1 MLKKVILALA
11 LLAGVL
17 AVASYFSPHRT
28 IYQMRS
34 AIEKRD
40 YETFSHFVDYPA
52 LRESFRVQMASALQE
67 MANTGDPAEAGPLG
81 ALARGVVTSLV
92 TPMLDVMI
100 TPAGVIE
107 MMNRGTPKITQ
118 AVIIGAIT
126 RTPTAPESIPEM
138 KLTYRGWD
146 TVAFYR
152 ADSTP
157 DDGTFLLRRHGLWSW
172 RLAAVDL

>member
-1 MLKKVILALA
+1 MLKKIVFASG
-11 LLAGVL
+11 LLAVVL
-17 AVASYFSPHRT
+17 AIASYFSPHRT
-28 IYQMRS
+28 IYQMHG

-40 YETFSHFVDYPA
+40 YASFSHFVDYPA
-52 LRESFRVQMASALQE
+52 LRESFRGQMAAALQE
-67 MANTGDPAEAGPLG
+67 MASTGDPAETGPLG

-118 AVIIGAIT
+118 EVIIGAIT

-138 KLTYRGWD
+138 KLSYRGWD
-146 TVAFYR
+146 TVEFYR
-152 ADSTP
+152 SDSTP
-157 DDGTFLLRRHGLWSW
+157 DDGSFILRRHGLWSW